1 VNADGFLLDDVR
13 IPEMNYVEDFESGDG
28 GWKGAGFVRIQ
39 NILPQYFTIS
49 IIRTGAE
56 TLVESV
62 KVDAGQAVSIPL
74 ELGENIR
81 SAVLV
86 VSGVTRYTTQPA
98 QYRFG
103 FEE

>member
-1 VNADGFLLDDVR
+1 VR

-81 SAVLV
+81 SALCHHRREPG
-86 VSGVTRYTTQPA
+86 SQLLQSLDIWLFINR
-98 QYRFG
+98 
-103 FEE
+103 